1 MKNESSEMNPQ
12 KNKSIASGKAPVVIE
27 ERPEFKHYQWL
38 IQQGKYIAGVDE
50 VGRGPLIGAVVAGAV
65 VLDPEKPV
73 KGLTDSKKLS
83 EKRRESLAVEIRE
96 KALAWSLGRAEAEE
110 IDQINILNASLLAM
124 KRAVESLSI
133 RLDGVF
139 VDGNRGP
146 DLACSV
152 VTVVKGDLYI
162 PAISAA
168 SILAKVARDHE
179 MIEMDCLYPG
189 YGLAGHKGYPTKAH
203 REALQRLG
211 PTPAHRQ
218 SFGPV
223 KALL

>member
-1 MKNESSEMNPQ
+1 MNPQ
-12 KNKSIASGKAPVVIE
+12 KNKSITSGKAPVVIE
-27 ERPEFKHYQWL
+27 ERPEFKHYQLL
-38 IQQGKYIAGVDE
+38 IQQGKCIAGVDE

-65 VLDPEKPV
+65 VLDSTRPIE
-73 KGLTDSKKLS
+73 GLTDSKKLS
-83 EKRRESLAVEIRE
+83 EKRRESLAIEIRE
-96 KALAWSLGRAEAEE
+96 KALAWSLGRAEADE
-110 IDQINILNASLLAM
+110 IDQINILKASLLAM
-124 KRAVESLSI
+124 KRAVEALSI
-133 RLDGVF
+133 QLDGAF
-139 VDGNRGP
+139 VDGNRAP
-146 DLACSV
+146 ELACSV

-179 MIEMDCLYPG
+179 MKEMDLQYPG

-211 PTPAHRQ
+211 PTPQHRK

>member
-1 MKNESSEMNPQ
+1 MIPQ
-12 KNKSIASGKAPVVIE
+12 KNKSITSGKAPVVIE
-27 ERPEFKHYQWL
+27 ERPEFKRYQLL

-65 VLDPEKPV
+65 VLDSTRPIE
-73 KGLTDSKKLS
+73 GLTDSKKLS
-83 EKRRESLAVEIRE
+83 EKRRESLAIEIRE
-96 KALAWSLGRAEAEE
+96 KALAWSLGRAEADE
-110 IDQINILNASLLAM
+110 IDQINILKASLLAM
-124 KRAVESLSI
+124 KRAVEALSI
-133 RLDGVF
+133 QLDAAF
-139 VDGNRGP
+139 VDGNRAP
-146 DLACSV
+146 ELTCSV

-179 MIEMDCLYPG
+179 MKEMDLQYPG

-211 PTPAHRQ
+211 PTPQHRK